1 MQKKPSKWVLLVPA
15 NLTIHDHKWFNA
27 FKKDSAIEIEIYEF
41 VELER
46 IGVLNYQSEIA
57 LEFPELFPANE
68 VAIKMGNSIVTTL
81 KDMFIATNIA
91 TNNFETFIPLR
102 EFKAGNFSS
111 ISDEKR

>member
-1 MQKKPSKWVLLVPA
+1 MHLKKIQPLKLKSMSLL
-15 NLTIHDHKWFNA
+15 NWK
-27 FKKDSAIEIEIYEF
+27 
-41 VELER
+41 

-102 EFKAGNFSS
+102 EFKASNFSS
-111 ISDEKR
+111 IFDEKRRFTS